1 MAGIDNAENANG
13 KTNPMQK
20 VFLSKVTINI
30 GTGNDK
36 QKQESAKKLLE
47 LITKRKTADAI
58 AKKRI
63 PSFGI
68 SKGSKIGAFV
78 TIRKDA
84 EKLAMRLLDAVDN
97 QIKKSSISNN
107 TVSFGIKEYIDIS
120 GVKYDPKLGMLGMNV
135 NMHFA
140 RKGMRVA
147 ERKIKAGRVSRKQR
161 IVSTDEIE
169 DYLKKHNITI
179 VE

>member
-1 MAGIDNAENANG
+1 MSEVKQPKAKKE
-13 KTNPMQK
+13 KNPMQE
-20 VFLSKVTINI
+20 VELSKVTLNI

-47 LITKRKTADAI
+47 LITKRKIADAI
-58 AKKRI
+58 SKKRI

-78 TIRKDA
+78 TIRENA
-84 EKLAMRLLDAVDN
+84 EKLATRLLDAADN

-107 TVSFGIKEYIDIS
+107 TVSFGIKEYIDIN

-140 RKGMRVA
+140 KKGMRVA
-147 ERKIKAGRVSRKQR
+147 EKKIKAGKVSRKQR
-161 IVSTDEIE
+161 IVSPEEIE
-169 DYLKKHNITI
+169 GYLKKHNISI